1 MQFRLRDY
9 QQKASDA
16 AVSFFNNK
24 AKKTNAIMVLP
35 TGSGKSLIIADIAAR
50 LDGHTL
56 VFQPSKEILEQNF
69 KKLCSY
75 GILDC
80 SIYSASF
87 NSKEISRITFAT
99 IGSVKNHPELF
110 THFKNII
117 VDECHHA
124 ASNTESA
131 VLKEIKA
138 KYVYGVTAVDRTDQ
152 LDKMNFMFIGP
163 IRHKYSAKEQ
173 AEQQG
178 IPRLLYPRFTH
189 VVAPR
194 GMMKDEKNPNEAY
207 SILRDNDLRDQMI
220 IQDIKECIKKKRTPV
235 VLSKY
240 VNHCKKLYQQLEGV
254 ADFVFLL
261 IGSQSKKENN
271 HIVELM
277 KSVPEDKTMILIAT
291 GSLVGE
297 GFDLDRLD
305 TLFLAMPVASS
316 SVIKQFTGRIH
327 RLYDKK
333 YTILVYDYVDVHIPM
348 FDRMYGKRLKAYKE
362 SGYEL
367 ISDTNGIKSESQISQ
382 SIYDASNYYDA
393 YVQDLIQ
400 AKKNIIVSSPSLSG
414 DRVVEFT
421 KLVKEKM
428 EVGVEVTVVSW
439 MPDKIRFGSSNY
451 RMQLLEEMRQSGFYL
466 KSAEDNCEHFAII
479 DQEIVW
485 YGNINLLGKQ
495 DVEDHIM
502 RIQSKE
508 IASELMEMTFG
519 NSLYNYLN
527 NF

>member
-1 MQFRLRDY
+1 M
-9 QQKASDA
+9 
-16 AVSFFNNK
+16 
-24 AKKTNAIMVLP
+24 
-35 TGSGKSLIIADIAAR
+35 AD
-50 LDGHTL
+50 
-56 VFQPSKEILEQNF
+56 S
-69 KKLCSY
+69 
-75 GILDC
+75 
-80 SIYSASF
+80 
-87 NSKEISRITFAT
+87 
-99 IGSVKNHPELF
+99 
-110 THFKNII
+110 
-117 VDECHHA
+117 
-124 ASNTESA
+124 
-131 VLKEIKA
+131 
-138 KYVYGVTAVDRTDQ
+138 
-152 LDKMNFMFIGP
+152 
-163 IRHKYSAKEQ
+163 
-173 AEQQG
+173 
-178 IPRLLYPRFTH
+178 
-189 VVAPR
+189 
-194 GMMKDEKNPNEAY
+194 
-207 SILRDNDLRDQMI
+207 
-220 IQDIKECIKKKRTPV
+220 
-235 VLSKY
+235 
-240 VNHCKKLYQQLEGV
+240 
-254 ADFVFLL
+254 VFLL

-277 KSVPEDKTMILIAT
+277 KSVHEDKTMILVAT
-291 GSLVGE
+291 GSLIGE

-316 SVIKQFTGRIH
+316 SVIEQFTGRIH

-333 YTILVYDYVDVHIPM
+333 DTILVYDYVDVHIPM
-348 FDRMYGKRLKAYKE
+348 FDRIYGKRLKAYKE

-393 YVQDLIQ
+393 YVQDLLC
-400 AKKNIIVSSPSLSG
+400 ANKNIIVSSPSLSG

-421 KLVKEKM
+421 KLIKEKM
-428 EVGVEVTVVSW
+428 ESGVEVTVVSW
-439 MPDKIRFGSSNY
+439 MPDKIRLGSSNY

-466 KSAEDNCEHFAII
+466 KSAEDNCEHFAVI